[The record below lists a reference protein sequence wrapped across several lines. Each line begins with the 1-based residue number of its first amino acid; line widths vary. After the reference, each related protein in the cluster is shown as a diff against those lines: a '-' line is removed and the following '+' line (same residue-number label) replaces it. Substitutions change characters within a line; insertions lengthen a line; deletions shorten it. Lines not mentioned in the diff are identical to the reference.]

1 MKILVPLIINSFKEI
16 ARQPFYYVILSSG
29 CLIMLMSLTFTFFAF
44 GEEAKMIRDM
54 GISTI
59 TISGLLA
66 GCLSSSVLIANE
78 FERQS
83 VLAVLCKPIARIH
96 YILGKYMGII
106 LATTVLVLSQ
116 GLVLEIALII
126 DKYNKI
132 SSGLF
137 DVSSLIDYVCLL
149 GIYFSL
155 LQVLILTV
163 ISLVLSLYLN
173 AVANLTICLF
183 FFIFCHTFSYI
194 LPFYSHGLGVVS
206 IVVSICYALF
216 PNFQNLNL
224 MSLDETVIN
233 PIIFWQKGTVLQ
245 YIVYNTTYTAVYCM
259 AIVWLTVALF
269 KRREIA

>member
-1 MKILVPLIINSFKEI
+1 MKILVPIVINNFKEI
-16 ARQPFYYVILSSG
+16 VRQPFYYVILFSG

-44 GEEAKMIRDM
+44 GEETKMIRDM

-59 TISGLLA
+59 TISGLLT

-78 FERQS
+78 FEEQA
-83 VLAVLCKPIARIH
+83 VLAVLCKPIGRIH

-106 LATTVLVLSQ
+106 LAAIVLILSQ

-126 DKYNKI
+126 NKYTKV

-137 DVSSLIDYVCLL
+137 HVSGLIDYVCLL

-155 LQVLILTV
+155 LQVLILTA

-173 AVANLTICLF
+173 TVANLTICLF
-183 FFIFCHTFSYI
+183 FFIFCHTFSCI
-194 LPFYSHGLGVVS
+194 LPLYSHEPGIAS
-206 IVVSICYALF
+206 IVIPICYALF

-224 MSLDETVIN
+224 MSINETVN
-233 PIIFWQKGTVLQ
+233 NSIIFWQKDTVIQ
-245 YIVYNTTYTAVYCM
+245 YIVYNTIYAAIYCM
-259 AIVWLTVALF
+259 AIVWLAVALF

>member
-1 MKILVPLIINSFKEI
+1 MKILVPIVINSFKEI
-16 ARQPFYYVILSSG
+16 VRQPVYYVILLSG

-59 TISGLLA
+59 TISGLLT

-78 FERQS
+78 FERQT

-96 YILGKYMGII
+96 YILGKYLGII
-106 LATTVLVLSQ
+106 LAATVLILAQ
-116 GLVLEIALII
+116 GLILEIALII
-126 DKYNKI
+126 NKYNKI
-132 SSGLF
+132 SSGLS
-137 DVSSLIDYVCLL
+137 DVSGLIDYVCLL

-163 ISLVLSLYLN
+163 ISLILSLYLN
-173 AVANLTICLF
+173 TVANLTICLLV
-183 FFIFCHTFSYI
+183 FILCHTFGYI
-194 LPFYSHGLGVVS
+194 LPFYSHGLGIVS
-206 IVVSICYALF
+206 IVVPICYALF

-224 MSLDETVIN
+224 MSISGTVTD
-233 PIIFWQKGTVLQ
+233 PILFWQKGTIIQ
-245 YIVYNTTYTAVYCM
+245 YTVYNTLYATIYCM
-259 AIVWLTVALF
+259 AIIWLAVTLF

>member
-1 MKILVPLIINSFKEI
+1 MKILIPLIINSFKEI
-16 ARQPFYYVILSSG
+16 IRQPFYYVILISG

-59 TISGLLA
+59 TICGLLT

-78 FERQS
+78 FERQT

-96 YILGKYMGII
+96 YILGKYLGII
-106 LATTVLVLSQ
+106 LATTVLILSQ

-126 DKYNKI
+126 NKYSKI
-132 SSGLF
+132 SSGLS
-137 DVSSLIDYVCLL
+137 DVSGLIDYVCLL

-155 LQVLILTV
+155 LQVLILTA

-173 AVANLTICLF
+173 TAANLTICLLV
-183 FFIFCHTFSYI
+183 FILCHTFNYI
-194 LPFYSHGLGVVS
+194 LPFYSHSLVS
-206 IVVSICYALF
+206 IVIPICYVLF

-224 MSLDETVIN
+224 MSISGTVAD
-233 PIIFWQKGTVLQ
+233 PVLFWQKGTILQ
-245 YIVYNTTYTAVYCM
+245 YTVCNTFYTAIYCM
-259 AIVWLTVALF
+259 AIIWLAVTLF